1 MTRPLALIL
10 CVALVLVGLSVGV
23 ARADD
28 QPWLP
33 VVAEPFDGTVPDGR
47 VVVFV
52 HADNQDLH
60 GGAPPPEGLEWG
72 LGRQLPDGFS
82 DGGDVPEGFVAV
94 LAQRP
99 GPAFWRFGIVPQGLL
114 AVLAWP
120 APDGFSDGG
129 DRMDRWVP
137 VLFRSV
143 DLRGPGP

>member
-23 ARADD
+23 ARADN

-33 VVAEPFDGTVPDGR
+33 VLAEPFDGSVPDGR

-52 HADNQDLH
+52 RPDSEDLQ
-60 GGAPPPEGLEWG
+60 GGSPPPEGLVWA

-82 DGGDVPEGFVAV
+82 DGGDVPEGFVEV
-94 LAQRP
+94 LAQVP
-99 GPAFWRFGIVPQGLL
+99 GPEFRRFGIIPQGLL

-129 DRMDRWVP
+129 DSMGRWEP
-137 VLFRSV
+137 VLLRSV